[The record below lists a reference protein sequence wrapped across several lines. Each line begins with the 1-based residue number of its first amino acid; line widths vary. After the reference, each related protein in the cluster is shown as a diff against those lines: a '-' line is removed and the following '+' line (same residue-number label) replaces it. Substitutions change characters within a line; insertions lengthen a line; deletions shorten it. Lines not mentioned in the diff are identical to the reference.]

1 MKVIGITLDEVLRDF
16 LGHLSYAVAKIR
28 EEDEYV
34 VTEGEVTEFDLVK
47 YFKFKSKEEMYEL
60 FYKEAS
66 LEIFGH
72 PDQLHDRII
81 NKLNLLYMDLIDD
94 EEDVEFVLMSRE
106 VGRAVPATLFFLSK
120 TECEI
125 PNIKFFKQ
133 YEDMWNYADIII
145 SATPDVLTSKPADK
159 VSVKVKASYN
169 ANVEA
174 DHVINSL
181 IEFID
186 DESVRNNI
194 IK

>member
-16 LGHLSYAVAKIR
+16 LGHLRYAVAKIR

-47 YFKFKSKEEMYEL
+47 YFKFKSKEEMYDL

-81 NKLNLLYMDLIDD
+81 NKLNLLYMDLIDE

-133 YEDMWNYADIII
+133 YEDMWDHADVII
-145 SATPDVLTSKPADK
+145 SATPDVLTCKPSDK

-169 ANVEA
+169 ADVEA
-174 DHVINSL
+174 DHVIDSL
-181 IEFID
+181 VEFID
-186 DESVRNNI
+186 DESLRNKI

>member
-1 MKVIGITLDEVLRDF
+1 MKIIGITLDEVLRDF

-47 YFKFKSKEEMYEL
+47 YFKFTSKEEMYNL

-81 NKLNLLYMDLIDD
+81 NKLNLLYMDLIDE
-94 EEDVEFVLMSRE
+94 EEDVDFVIMSRE

-125 PNIKFFKQ
+125 PNIKFVTQ
-133 YEDMWNYADIII
+133 YEDMWKYADVII
-145 SATPDVLTSKPADK
+145 SATPDVLTSKPEGK
-159 VSVKVKASYN
+159 VAVKVTASYN
-169 ANVEA
+169 ADVPA
-174 DHVINSL
+174 DHTIQSL
-181 IEFID
+181 VEFID
-186 DESVRNNI
+186 NESIRNKILN
-194 IK
+194 

>member
-47 YFKFKSKEEMYEL
+47 YFKFKSKEEMYDL

-81 NKLNLLYMDLIDD
+81 NKLNLLYMDLID
-94 EEDVEFVLMSRE
+94 E
-106 VGRAVPATLFFLSK
+106 
-120 TECEI
+120 
-125 PNIKFFKQ
+125 
-133 YEDMWNYADIII
+133 
-145 SATPDVLTSKPADK
+145 
-159 VSVKVKASYN
+159 
-169 ANVEA
+169 
-174 DHVINSL
+174 
-181 IEFID
+181 
-186 DESVRNNI
+186 
-194 IK
+194 

>member
-34 VTEGEVTEFDLVK
+34 VTEGEVTEFDLVR
-47 YFKFKSKEEMYEL
+47 YFKFQSKEEMYNL

-72 PDQLHDRII
+72 PDQMHDNIMG
-81 NKLNLLYMDLIDD
+81 KLNMFYMDLLDD
-94 EEDVEFVLMSRE
+94 EEDVEFVIMTRE
-106 VGRAVPATLFFLSK
+106 VGRAVPATMFFLSK

-133 YEDMWNYADIII
+133 YEDMWKHADVII
-145 SATPDVLTSKPADK
+145 SATPDVLESKPEGK

-169 ANVEA
+169 SDTKSDYTIESLFDLMKDEDLKNKL
-174 DHVINSL
+174 IN
-181 IEFID
+181 
-186 DESVRNNI
+186 
-194 IK
+194 